1 MYGFRRKVTPVRSKA
16 LISFEFGRGSLL
28 TKDIHRALVRL
39 GYAPRMMPHGNE
51 TRLGVNRDIVRFMN
65 EIKPANEKHWKNF
78 VRWHGPVV

>member
-16 LISFEFGRGSLL
+16 LISFEFGRGWLL
-28 TKDIHRALVRL
+28 TKGIHRALVRL
-39 GYAPRMMPHGNE
+39 GYVPRMMPHRDE